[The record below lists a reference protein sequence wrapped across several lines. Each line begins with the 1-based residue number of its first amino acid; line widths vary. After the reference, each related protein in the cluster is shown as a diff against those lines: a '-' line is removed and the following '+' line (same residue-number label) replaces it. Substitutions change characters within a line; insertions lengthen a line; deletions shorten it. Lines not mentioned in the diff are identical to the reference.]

1 MKKCEEIN
9 VLLLLPVVLVAAVV
23 VVAAP
28 VALAALADGLGLH
41 ALAQDRRLLLLGG
54 VLGGV
59 RRGHEVPAAQ
69 GRRNGQKMD
78 SRLCE
83 LQRQSGY
90 KRNLE
95 PFSSFRPDSIDL
107 QNRPKNGPNGFFK
120 SICL

>member
-1 MKKCEEIN
+1 MN
-9 VLLLLPVVLVAAVV
+9 VNPLLLALPVVFVTAVV
-23 VVAAP
+23 VVP

-107 QNRPKNGPNGFFK
+107 QNCPNNGPNGFFK
-120 SICL
+120 RTCL